1 MILLNLTLALVV
13 GIVIVFMTVPM
24 THSNWLRM
32 EMLKVRP
39 CPPLNE

>member
-24 THSNWLRM
+24 THSNWL
-32 EMLKVRP
+32 KVRP
-39 CPPLNE
+39 CSPLNE